1 LKTLKEFIQFLY
13 IALGSVAEIQSQ
25 FHIARDLGYIADAEF
40 NQVYEMASETARIT
54 QKTQGTQ
61 KT

>member
-54 QKTQGTQ
+54 QKT
-61 KT
+61 